1 MSQATS
7 KDYEMLYEEAENYL
21 AAGDFERGIALLAQ
35 ASMLAESLGEIFA
48 QGAILNN
55 LALAQKHAGQTNAS
69 LDTII
74 KAVDL
79 LRRAGAQAELA
90 EALRNQ
96 GFIEREL
103 GNLDAAI
110 QNHKDAFTVFE
121 AINDGLGMAKVLI
134 DMGLDYKDQ
143 SQLTAAHASF
153 ERALALLADYI
164 EPGVKAHALI
174 GLGLTSEKLH
184 NIKCARQYYLKAL
197 KAYREAGDR
206 ENEAMTLHNLGQLFD
221 NQQKYQIALDY
232 YRQSLEINL
241 EIDSKWGMI
250 SDLSSLAAIYQ
261 VTGDP
266 EQSRQMHEQ
275 ALNLQEEIGDRL
287 GQVWTYI
294 DLGILVRDA
303 GQFNEAERYLAHAL
317 RLAREIGDPHEIYN
331 VHFNLGDT
339 HMLGGYLFS
348 WNNIP
353 GNDNERLIELLI
365 QKLRA
370 NWVKTAKIEKI
381 NNGNTIKISSENN
394 SLFLKLNYGIDREFL
409 TINDTRADEFV
420 VMAEN
425 DERGVYLASRLNDA
439 ANNYTAAVDALESVR
454 HRLLLEKE
462 AMSYF
467 DESHLEAYDR
477 LVRLYVRGLSNPTQA
492 LMWEERAKAREFLR
506 RLRLSDISKP
516 YQIPK
521 ELIDRETQLL
531 ARLRQ
536 TAYAIST
543 ASESNRLVAVKEYE
557 SVEITLRGIW
567 TAIKPF
573 NPEYVALRY
582 GEPVLWEDIQKC
594 LRLRGCLKSK
604 YYM

>member
-35 ASMLAESLGEIFA
+35 ASMLAESLGKILA

-69 LDTII
+69 LGTII

-90 EALRNQ
+90 EALRNE

-103 GNLDAAI
+103 GNLDASI
-110 QNHKDAFTVFE
+110 QHHTAAFTVFE
-121 AINDGLGMAKVLI
+121 AINDGLGMAKILI

-143 SQLTAAHASF
+143 SQLTMAHASF

-164 EPGVKAHALI
+164 EPSVKAHALI

-184 NIKCARQYYLKAL
+184 NIKCARQYYLEAL
-197 KAYREAGDR
+197 KAYREASDL
-206 ENEAMTLHNLGQLFD
+206 ENEAMTLHNLGQLYD
-221 NQQKYQIALDY
+221 NQQKFQIALNY

-241 EIDSKWGMI
+241 EIGSKGGVI
-250 SDLSSLAAIYQ
+250 ADLSSLAAIYQ
-261 VTGDP
+261 LTGDL
-266 EQSRQMHEQ
+266 EQSRQMHEH

-287 GQVWTYI
+287 GQVWTYS

-303 GQFNEAERYLAHAL
+303 GQFNEAERYLANAL
-317 RLAREIGDPHEIYN
+317 RLAREIGDPHEIHN
-331 VHFNLGDT
+331 VHFNLGDI
-339 HMLGGYLFS
+339 HMLGGYLFN
-348 WNNIP
+348 WNNVP
-353 GNDNERLIELLI
+353 GSDNERLIELLI
-365 QKLRA
+365 QKFRA
-370 NWVKTAKIEKI
+370 SWVKTSKIEKI

-394 SLFLKLNYGIDREFL
+394 SLFLKLNYDIDREFL
-409 TINDTRADEFV
+409 TINDIRADELV

-439 ANNYTAAVDALESVR
+439 ANNYVAAVDALESVR
-454 HRLLLEKE
+454 HRLLLEEE
-462 AMSYF
+462 AVSYF
-467 DESHLEAYDR
+467 DEPHLEAYDR

-492 LMWEERAKAREFLR
+492 LIWEERAKAREFLR
-506 RLRLSDISKP
+506 RLRLSDISRP

-531 ARLRQ
+531 TRLRQ
-536 TAYAIST
+536 TASAIST

-557 SVEITLRGIW
+557 SIEITLRGIW
-567 TAIKPF
+567 MEIKLF

-582 GEPVLWEDIQKC
+582 GEPALWEDIQKC
-594 LRLRGCLKSK
+594 LRLT
-604 YYM
+604 